1 MEGMTEAVEEAELL
15 GELAKCLL
23 AQAAAAGRLAYG
35 LPIIIRW
42 LRAESIKCE

>member
-35 LPIIIRW
+35 LPIIRW